1 MGMVFALLM
10 VGYGVVFAQ
19 LVRLQVMEHDMWA
32 WESRRSAS
40 RLTSLPFERGWILDR
55 DGVPLARTEAIDDL
69 TFSHRAWR
77 RGSVAGLV
85 SGASWTLGA
94 LWRPPSAR
102 RTDPAADLSALSTLS
117 VGEIASLEPF
127 HRRDDLVGFYL
138 SRLFGRSISSAL
150 SARLKAETLEGDV
163 PLAELPGF
171 PEALALAQE
180 RAAREADAWDR
191 LALLVGQDL
200 NDEVDAAARKSVG
213 FVAQAAELDEGW
225 STAAIDDREG
235 WRRVQELQAEFEHEA
250 RDVVDQVPYD
260 AVTLMALRGDELAG
274 FALRSRTRRVYP
286 EALAETAALI
296 VGKVGGPQ
304 GTDITPAKENRE
316 RLAWLASLDDL
327 LPEELDEYERLRVQ
341 VREDDYRD
349 TEQRGSTG
357 VEMSLEPV
365 LRGRRGWEASWL
377 DVDGQRRTES
387 QPPVRGRD
395 VHLTLDAGLQQA
407 AQAVLDE
414 VWIQAPDV
422 PDAPPGVPEH
432 WSGAIVLLDPRNGDV
447 LAAATS
453 PRPTRRQLGPGYDEA
468 AADPFAPLR
477 HRALNV
483 GVSGNAPPPGS
494 TFKPVSALAGLG
506 TGSIAPTT
514 TFFCDGGL
522 GEEPWRMGC
531 LGNHGD
537 IDLAGALAVSCN
549 VYFYRVGQEVGA
561 ERMAEMARAF
571 GFGAPSLLLKGNSR
585 LTDAGLDVAWGVSEL
600 KSAFDPKPWNEQHA
614 MRFAIGQSPLDD
626 VTPVQVAVMMG
637 ALGTGSLL
645 PPRLVDSVEG
655 EELAD
660 AVPVPVPATA
670 AHLAIVRA
678 AMAGVVDPKARGTA
692 SDLTLLYPEVAEHV
706 AAKTGTAEVK
716 DTPDQ
721 SWFAGYLP
729 RENPKLAFAVLI
741 EDCGL
746 HGSEAALP
754 VFMRLLEQPA
764 MDQFVHDEV
773 LAGLSSREGTR

>member
-1 MGMVFALLM
+1 MVFVLLM
-10 VGYGVVFAQ
+10 LGYCVVFAQ

-55 DGVPLARTEAIDDL
+55 KGVPLARTEAIDDL
-69 TFSHRAWR
+69 TFSQRAWR

-94 LWRPPSAR
+94 LWRPPSSLR
-102 RTDPAADLSALSTLS
+102 VDPAADLAALGTLS
-117 VGEIASLEPF
+117 VGEIASLEPY
-127 HRRDDLVGFYL
+127 HRRDDLVGFYVA
-138 SRLFGRSISSAL
+138 RLFGRPISSAL
-150 SARLKAETLEGDV
+150 SARLKAETLVEDV
-163 PLAELPGF
+163 SLLELPGF
-171 PEALALAQE
+171 GEALAVAQE
-180 RAAREADAWDR
+180 RAIRESDAWDR
-191 LALLVGQDL
+191 MAALVGPDL
-200 NDEVDAAARKSVG
+200 HDEVDAAARKSVG
-213 FVAQAAELDEGW
+213 FVAHAAKLEEGW

-250 RDVVDQVPYD
+250 RDVVNQVPYD
-260 AVTLMALRGDELAG
+260 AVTLMALRGDELSG
-274 FALRSRTRRVYP
+274 FALRSHSRRVYP
-286 EALAETAALI
+286 EAMAETAALI
-296 VGKVGGPQ
+296 VGTVGGPQ
-304 GTDITPAKENRE
+304 RQDTEPAEENRK

-341 VREDDYRD
+341 VREYDYRD
-349 TEQRGSTG
+349 TEQRGASG
-357 VEMSLEPV
+357 VERSLEPI

-414 VWIQAPDV
+414 VWAQAPEV
-422 PDAPPGVPEH
+422 PDAPPGAPDQ

-447 LAAATS
+447 LVAASS
-453 PRPTRRQLGPGYDEA
+453 PRPTRWQLGPGYAEA
-468 AADPFAPLR
+468 DGDPDRPLS
-477 HRALNV
+477 HRALLA
-483 GVSGNAPPPGS
+483 GFSGNPPPPGS

-506 TGSIAPTT
+506 SGSIDPST

-531 LGNHGD
+531 LGNHGE

-549 VYFYRVGQEVGA
+549 VYFYRVGLEVGA
-561 ERMAEMARAF
+561 ERMADMARAF
-571 GFGAPSLLLKGNSR
+571 GFGASSRLLQGNTR
-585 LTDAGLDVAWGVSEL
+585 LTDAGLQVAWGLSEL
-600 KSAFDPKPWNEQHA
+600 DPVFDPRPWTQQHA

-626 VTPVQVAVMMG
+626 VTPVQVAAMMG
-637 ALGTGSLL
+637 ALGTGFVL

-655 EELAD
+655 EQLAD
-660 AVPVPVPATA
+660 ALPTPVPATA

-678 AMAGVVDPKARGTA
+678 AMAGVVDPMARGTA
-692 SDLTLLYPEVAEHV
+692 SHLTLLFPEVAVHV
-706 AAKTGTAEVK
+706 AAKTGTAEVGGK
-716 DTPDQ
+716 PDQ
-721 SWFAGYLP
+721 AWFAGYLP
-729 RENPKLAFAVLI
+729 RQDPKLAFAVLV

-773 LAGLSSREGTR
+773 LAGLSAREGTR